1 MSDRKIAV
9 SVIEDNKNVQDGME
23 FIINSHSEFYCLQY
37 LSAEEALIEVKRTKP
52 DLVIMDIGLP
62 KMDGIT
68 CTKILRQ
75 SFPNMPIMICTV
87 FEDAEKIFNALKAGA
102 NGYILKKHAGE
113 SLIQSIK
120 DLLNGGSPMSSQIAR
135 KVVDSFKA
143 PINYKVREDFN
154 LTNREREIL
163 SYIGKGLTNKEI
175 AKKLFISSNTIRT
188 HIYHIYEKLHVS
200 NRVEAVKKLN
210 NI

>member
-1 MSDRKIAV
+1 MSDRKTAV
-9 SVIEDNKNVQDGME
+9 SIIEDNKNVQDGIG
-23 FIINSHSEFYCLQY
+23 FVINSHSEFYCLQY
-37 LSAEEALIEVKRTKP
+37 LSAEEALIAIKKNKP

-68 CTKILRQ
+68 CTKILRK
-75 SFPNMPIMICTV
+75 SFPNIPIMICTV

-102 NGYILKKHAGE
+102 NGYILKKHTGE

-120 DLLNGGSPMSSQIAR
+120 DLLSGGSPMSSEIAR

-143 PINYKVREDFN
+143 PLKNKISESFN
-154 LTNREREIL
+154 LTNREKEIL

-175 AKKLFISSNTIRT
+175 AEKLSISSNTIRT
-188 HIYHIYEKLHVS
+188 HIYHIYEKLHVN

-210 NI
+210 NF